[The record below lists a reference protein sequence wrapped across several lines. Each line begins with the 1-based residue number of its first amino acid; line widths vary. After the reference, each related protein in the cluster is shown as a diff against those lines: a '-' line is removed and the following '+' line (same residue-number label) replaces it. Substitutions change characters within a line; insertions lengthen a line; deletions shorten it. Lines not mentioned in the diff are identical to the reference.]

1 MAPEAYDS
9 WQLVRDKGEFKDAAR
24 ISEDAARISEGVLW
38 IGNNVVPAGGIE
50 PTA

>member
-24 ISEDAARISEGVLW
+24 ISEGVLW